1 MQGGREPASYE
12 VVMMAGEDV
21 VIDPWGSAQST
32 DYDRIVEQFG
42 LSSMDGVTLENPSRL
57 HRRGIVFAHR
67 DLDQVLD
74 AKRRGDGFG
83 VLTGL
88 MPSGQMHMGHSM
100 VIDQVKWFQEQG
112 GDVTIAVADLESQA
126 TRGISLEKGRKIA
139 LEEYVANYAALGL
152 DVEKTN
158 VYFQSSRPIVQR
170 LGFQLGKRTNLNEF
184 EAIYGFGGETNLAHV
199 QAPMVQVGD
208 ILHPQTDEYGG
219 LRPIV
224 VPVGVDQ
231 DPHLRLT
238 RGLAA
243 KTNWFNVNDGK
254 HAGVTITLSVHEEN
268 ASALGQMP
276 NGRLDKEKLNQVFNG
291 IVASL
296 VDLGY
301 SDIQSN
307 PKQGTVNVPSATKR
321 DKTMIRMKL
330 LQYERSLGGMGM
342 LAPSSTYHHFAVG
355 MTGEKMS
362 SSKPKTTLFLRDDLP
377 TVEKKIKRAFSGGQ
391 TTIEEHRRLGGD
403 PDIDV
408 AYQYMMYFFEEDD
421 GYLAELNSDYRAG
434 KILAG
439 EMKQLCIDRAVDWLG
454 HLHEMRDQTA
464 HLVEDFLAQ
473 DAR

>member
-1 MQGGREPASYE
+1 MKARAGIIRGAH
-12 VVMMAGEDV
+12 MADEDV

-32 DYDRIVEQFG
+32 DYDRIIDQFG
-42 LSSMDGVTLENPSRL
+42 LSTMDHVTMDAPSRL

-67 DLDQVLD
+67 DLDQILD
-74 AKRRGDGFG
+74 AKRRGDDFG

-126 TRGISLEKGRKIA
+126 TRGVSLEKGRAIA
-139 LEEYVANYAALGL
+139 LEEYIANYAALGL
-152 DVEKTN
+152 DVERTN
-158 VYFQSSRPIVQR
+158 VYFQSSRPVVQR

-184 EAIYGFGGETNLAHV
+184 EAIYGFSGDTNLAHV

-208 ILHPQTDEYGG
+208 ILHPQTEEYGG

-243 KTNWFNVNDGK
+243 KSNWFNVNDGN
-254 HAGVTITLSVHEEN
+254 HAGVSITLSVHDEN
-268 ASALGQMP
+268 AVMLGQLP
-276 NGRLDKEKLNQVFNG
+276 NGRMDKQKLNDIFAG
-291 IVASL
+291 IVKCL
-296 VDLGY
+296 TELGY

-307 PKQGTVNVPSATKR
+307 PKQGNVNVPSATKK

-330 LQYERSLGGMGM
+330 LGYERSLGGMGL

-391 TTIEEHRRLGGD
+391 ATIEEHRRLGGD

-421 GYLAELNSDYRAG
+421 AYLAELNSGYRSG

-454 HLHEMRDQTA
+454 QLHEMRDQTA
-464 HLVEDFLAQ
+464 HLVEDFLAN